1 MSVPSGFVIWL
12 TGLPA
17 SGKTSLAH
25 AIQEQLLKQHVPS
38 VILDSDELREKF
50 TPKPAF
56 TDEERSWFYDVISY
70 LAAHLSQSGTNVLI
84 AATGNLRGYREKAR
98 QQVEHF
104 AEVFLQ
110 CPLVIC
116 EERDPKGIYAL
127 AKQGDADYVPGVNV
141 PYEAPFAPE
150 LVVDMSQ
157 VLPSIAAESVIRQL
171 RLTGVISN
179 EGRKVQS
186 NSLTG
191 SLSAM

>member
-17 SGKTSLAH
+17 SGKTSLAY
-25 AIQEQLLKQHVPS
+25 AIQEQLMNKCVPS
-38 VILDSDELREKF
+38 VILDSDELRKVL
-50 TPKPAF
+50 TPNPDF
-56 TDEERSWFYDVISY
+56 TDEERSWFYSVITY
-70 LAAHLSQSGTNVLI
+70 LAAHLSQSGSNVLI

-98 QQVEHF
+98 QQIEHF

-116 EERDPKGIYAL
+116 EQRDPKGIYAL
-127 AKQGDADYVPGVNV
+127 AKQGDVDYVPGVSV

-150 LVVDMSQ
+150 LVVDMSR

-171 RLTGVISN
+171 RLTGVISW
-179 EGRKVQS
+179 EMRDVQTNPS
-186 NSLTG
+186 TASLPTV
-191 SLSAM
+191 

>member
-1 MSVPSGFVIWL
+1 MSVSSGFVVWL

-17 SGKTSLAH
+17 SGKTSLAQ
-25 AIQEQLLKQHVPS
+25 AIQEQLVRQQIPS
-38 VILDSDELREKF
+38 VILDSDELREVF
-50 TPKPAF
+50 TPDPAF

-98 QQVEHF
+98 QQNKRF

-116 EERDPKGIYAL
+116 EERDPKGVYAL

-150 LVVDMSQ
+150 LVVDMAR

-171 RLTGVISN
+171 RLTGVILDG
-179 EGRKVQS
+179 GRTVAAAS
-186 NSLTG
+186 SHVV
-191 SLSAM
+191 LSAA

>member
-25 AIQEQLLKQHVPS
+25 AIQEQLLNRCVPS
-38 VILDSDELREKF
+38 VILDSDELRKVF
-50 TPKPAF
+50 TPNPAF
-56 TDEERSWFYDVISY
+56 TDEERCWFYGVITY
-70 LAAHLSQSGTNVLI
+70 LAAHLSQSGSNVLI

-98 QQVEHF
+98 LQIEHF

-116 EERDPKGIYAL
+116 EQRDPKGIYAL
-127 AKQGDADYVPGVNV
+127 AKQGDVDYVPGVSV

-150 LVVDMSQ
+150 LVVDMSR
-157 VLPSIAAESVIRQL
+157 VLPSAAAESVIRQL
-171 RLTGVISN
+171 RLTGVISW
-179 EGRKVQS
+179 EMPDVQTNLS
-186 NSLTG
+186 KTSLPTV
-191 SLSAM
+191 